1 MKSIK
6 LVISILVAFI
16 IVNTSVLSVA
26 TVDSAN
32 VEGALEEP
40 DVEIV
45 DENITNK
52 ALRITMMSENE
63 VETTGEITL
72 TESDFQELREM
83 IDNLKEYLSENIEMF
98 WKDYNFDGDEQ
109 EEVAVELAI
118 VIEKIREIFPDLS
131 DINPKELFKSIFPLK
146 FFRVP
151 IVSVGY
157 GNVLIPFYAYKT
169 SVGRILRPIFIK
181 YRFGFSA
188 MLHLNLILPRVA
200 YNSKLGAHSLT
211 TLGFKG
217 LYMNLGDAGLD
228 YKNGIVLLVGSSM
241 FIPRLSSSRS

>member
-6 LVISILVAFI
+6 LVISILVALI
-16 IVNTSVLSVA
+16 IVNTSVLSA
-26 TVDSAN
+26 TIVDSPD
-32 VEGALEEP
+32 VEVACEEP
-40 DVEIV
+40 DVGIV

-63 VETTGEITL
+63 IETTGEITL
-72 TESDFQELREM
+72 TESDYQELMEM
-83 IDNLKEYLSENIEMF
+83 IDNLKEYLSENIGMF
-98 WKDYNFDGDEQ
+98 WKDHNFDDDEQ
-109 EEVAVELAI
+109 EEVAAEIAI

-131 DINPKELFKSIFPLK
+131 DVNPKELFKNIFPLK

-157 GNVLIPFYAYKT
+157 GDVLIPFYAYKT
-169 SVGRILRPIFIK
+169 SVGKILRPIFIK

-200 YNSKLGAHSLT
+200 YNSKLGAHSLI

-217 LYMNLGDAGLD
+217 LYINLGDAGLD
-228 YKNGIVLLVGSSM
+228 HENGMVLLVGSSM

>member
-1 MKSIK
+1 MVAC
-6 LVISILVAFI
+6 VIL
-16 IVNTSVLSVA
+16 NMSVLSA
-26 TVDSAN
+26 TIVDSPD
-32 VEGALEEP
+32 VEGACEEP
-40 DVEIV
+40 DVGIV
-45 DENITNK
+45 DNNTANK

-63 VETTGEITL
+63 IDTTGEIAL
-72 TESDFQELREM
+72 TESDYQELREM

-109 EEVAVELAI
+109 EEVAVKLAI

-131 DINPKELFKSIFPLK
+131 DINPKDLFKSIFPLK

-169 SVGRILRPIFIK
+169 SVGRILRPIFIN

-217 LYMNLGDAGLD
+217 LYINLGDAGLD
-228 YKNGIVLLVGSSM
+228 HKNGIVLLVGSSM
-241 FIPRLSSSRS
+241 FVPRLSSSRS